1 MGNVPLAS
9 QIHGGGEL
17 TEFQKNKLTFDFN
30 TFFDLNHDGFLS
42 YKDFLWAKDRICQ
55 MSGWKMN
62 CEKYKK
68 TEVLFTNIWT
78 SLVDVADTDHDG
90 KITIIEWLTMW
101 ECYKKELVEKEKET
115 EDFLKKFY
123 AKHNPDFRKLKN
135 MGKHLGEGE
144 EKNGTPKNQKKV
156 DTVHANNKA
165 NEAKDIEKGT
175 GETILP
181 IWLHDYL
188 RFRFDLL
195 DRVGDGII
203 DTEEYEY
210 VLSEFGLK
218 EKDAR
223 QAFLIFSQ
231 HLTITIDFDYFIQ
244 LFEEYYLSDDPS
256 DLGNFVNGKLEFPT
270 SQLME
275 AIPEEEAVAVAEEQ
289 LQINIELYKDDM
301 MTNKMPEQQETEKKK
316 DLSKSIKKIRK
327 RLWKNFKLNCLP
339 LSDE

>member
-1 MGNVPLAS
+1 
-9 QIHGGGEL
+9 
-17 TEFQKNKLTFDFN
+17 
-30 TFFDLNHDGFLS
+30 
-42 YKDFLWAKDRICQ
+42 
-55 MSGWKMN
+55 MN

-90 KITIIEWLTMW
+90 KITINEWLIMW
-101 ECYKKELVEKEKET
+101 ESYKKELFEKEKET

-135 MGKHLGEGE
+135 MGKHLGEIE
-144 EKNGTPKNQKKV
+144 EKNESHKHQVKLDNETPNPNVKETKDKEN
-156 DTVHANNKA
+156 DT
-165 NEAKDIEKGT
+165 ED
-175 GETILP
+175 TILP
-181 IWLHDYL
+181 TWLHDYL

-231 HLTITIDFDYFIQ
+231 YLTITIDFNYFIQ
-244 LFEEYYLSDDPS
+244 LFEEYYLSDEPS

-270 SQLME
+270 GKIME
-275 AIPEEEAVAVAEEQ
+275 PIAKEE
-289 LQINIELYKDDM
+289 
-301 MTNKMPEQQETEKKK
+301 T
-316 DLSKSIKKIRK
+316 
-327 RLWKNFKLNCLP
+327 
-339 LSDE
+339 LSDNQLLEHQIDRQG